1 VEEDLVEYRHITRR
15 EFIEKVGW
23 GAAML
28 AGGTGLLE
36 ACGTNNSGPASAT
49 PKKGGHIVW
58 GVGTDIIT
66 LNPLIG
72 VDTNTRTMGNMLF
85 DPLVYFDDNSN
96 PVPMI
101 AEAAPK
107 VSSDG
112 MTYTFPIRKGIKWSD
127 GQPLTVDDIVWTY
140 SLLYDP
146 KYAAFNFAN
155 RGIAVANLQSVT
167 APDANTIVMK
177 TKQVFAPFLIG
188 FGNWPILPKHVL
200 GNMSATELNTAAFNK
215 APSVTS
221 GPFKFVRWDEGSQVV
236 LARNDDYY
244 RGAPLLDQMVLR
256 VISPTSLPS
265 AFPTGE
271 VDIGLV
277 AASDLSRSEAGGNVN
292 TQNVNGALYYYVT
305 FNLDPAKHGSQLFSD
320 QSVRQALMYG
330 INRQAVGDAVFFK
343 TETIVDSPIPNIS
356 WAYQKLKMQYGYDRA
371 RAEQMLDA
379 AGWKLNS
386 STGIRERNSVPLQF
400 EVVVNNSPQA
410 RTTLVQAIAA
420 QWKDIGVAASP
431 KVVAGAEWLQQ
442 ITTKRDFDALLL
454 LFVWGGSDPDQTAAF
469 SSASAK
475 PGGFNC
481 MSYKNPQVDTLLEQ
495 AVRTL
500 DRNTRKQLYTQFAQI
515 VMQELPLLPIL
526 STGNL
531 WPVNKRIQ
539 DLKLGPFTEFINW
552 QWIKD
557 VWVSD
562 GK

>member
-1 VEEDLVEYRHITRR
+1 VEYRHITRR
-15 EFIEKVGW
+15 EFIERVGW

-28 AGGTGLLE
+28 AGGAELLE
-36 ACGTNNSGPASAT
+36 ACAGGSPAPAFAT

-85 DPLVYFDDNSN
+85 DPLVYFDDNAN

-112 MTYTFPIRKGIKWSD
+112 LSYTFPIRKGIKWSD
-127 GQPLTVDDIVWTY
+127 GQPLTVDDIVWTF

-155 RGIAVANLQSVT
+155 RGIAVANIESVT

-177 TKQVFAPFLIG
+177 TKKVFAPFLIS

-200 GNMSATELNTAAFNK
+200 GNLSATQLNTASFNK

-221 GPFKFVRWDEGSQVV
+221 GPFKFVKWDEASQVV
-236 LARNDDYY
+236 LARNDDYH
-244 RGAPLLDQMVLR
+244 RGAPLLDQLVLR
-256 VISPTSLPS
+256 VITPTSLPS
-265 AFPTGE
+265 AFTTGE
-271 VDIGLV
+271 VDFGYV
-277 AASDLSRSEAGGNVN
+277 AANDLSRAEAGGNVK
-292 TQNVNGALYYYVT
+292 TQNVNAALYYYVA
-305 FNLDPAKHGSQLFSD
+305 FNLDPAKRGSQLFGD

-330 INRQAVGDAVFFK
+330 ANRQAVGDAVFFK
-343 TETIVDSPIPNIS
+343 TETIVDSPVPNIS
-356 WAYQKLKMQYGYDRA
+356 WAYQKLKTQYGYDKA
-371 RAEQMLDA
+371 KAEQMLDA
-379 AGWKLNS
+379 AGWKKNAQ
-386 STGIRERNSVPLQF
+386 GIRERNGLPMQF

-410 RTTLVQAIAA
+410 RTTLVEAIAA

-431 KVVAGAEWLQQ
+431 KVVAGTEWLQQ

-469 SSASAK
+469 ASASAK

-481 MSYKNPQVDTLLEQ
+481 MSYKNPQVDTILQQ
-495 AVRTL
+495 AVGTL
-500 DRNTRKQLYTQFAQI
+500 DKNSRKQLYTEFAQI
-515 VMQELPLLPIL
+515 VMGELPVLPIL

-531 WPVNKRIQ
+531 WPVNRRVQ
-539 DLKLGPFTEFINW
+539 NMKLGPVTEFINW
-552 QWIKD
+552 HWIKD
-557 VWVSD
+557 IWVSD